1 MTHESEVGAV
11 DVWRVRLH
19 YVPSM
24 DLAARL
30 VECCPSPHLMRI
42 CVSTFDGH
50 HYDPGL
56 SHNLQLLCSCE

>member
-30 VECCPSPHLMRI
+30 VECCPL
-42 CVSTFDGH
+42 STSDE
-50 HYDPGL
+50 D
-56 SHNLQLLCSCE
+56 LCLYI